1 MMSWEMALARVA
13 SAISPDVII
22 VVTLEIGSWYFKWL
36 ERNFKDQIGNV
47 IKIMVSWEMA
57 LARVPSA
64 KSPELVNLGRA
75 KFT

>member
-22 VVTLEIGSWYFKWL
+22 VVTLEIGSWKMTKKL
-36 ERNFKDQIGNV
+36 QRPKRQCHLDNDVLRNGT
-47 IKIMVSWEMA
+47 SHPE
-57 LARVPSA
+57 
-64 KSPELVNLGRA
+64 SPELVNLGRA